1 MDSRY
6 AFIGLALIGLVA
18 SNLACNAPEPTS
30 AVLTDAP
37 TSSPMQETTSPE
49 TTQAPPQATATLAPV
64 AITPSSTPTR
74 TPTPTA
80 TTTAT
85 PTATP
90 TPPPQ
95 GAPLVISQPGYE
107 LVDWQDLPETGEWE
121 GHLRIVF
128 SGGRPPY
135 TFALENNPPQSE
147 NYLYI
152 RWRKCKNVPLT
163 VRVWSGDG
171 QKAHQS
177 IWLVCPSK

>member
-1 MDSRY
+1 MDRRY
-6 AFIGLALIGLVA
+6 VFIGLALIGLVA
-18 SNLACNAPEPTS
+18 SNLACNAPEPTP
-30 AVLTDAP
+30 AALTDVP
-37 TSSPMQETTSPE
+37 TISPFEETASPA
-49 TTQAPPQATATLAPV
+49 TLQAPPTATSTPAPTV
-64 AITPSSTPTR
+64 TTPSPTPTP

-80 TTTAT
+80 TATAT

-90 TPPPQ
+90 TQPSP

-107 LVDWQDLPETGEWE
+107 LVDWQDLPDTGEWE
-121 GHLRIVF
+121 GHLRVVF

-135 TFALENNPPQSE
+135 TFALENNPPQDE

-171 QKAHQS
+171 QKAHKG
-177 IWLVCPSK
+177 IWLVCPD